1 MGNNK
6 NMQIQINTDHHIEG
20 HDAFS
25 AWASEEVTRTLG
37 HQKSHVTRIE
47 IHLSDENGHKSGP
60 SDKRCAMEARL
71 EGRQPMAV
79 THQAASVHLAV
90 TGAADKLN
98 RLIESTL
105 GRLDRTKNAPRA
117 GLGGADTAD

>member
-1 MGNNK
+1 
-6 NMQIQINTDHHIEG
+6 MQIQINTDHHIEG

-25 AWASEEVTRTLG
+25 AWATEEVTRTLG
-37 HQKSHVTRIE
+37 HQKSHVTRVE

-90 TGAADKLN
+90 TGAADKLS

-105 GRLDRTKNAPRA
+105 GRLDRAKNSPR
-117 GLGGADTAD
+117 GELGDTDAAE